1 MTQNALKLNE
11 ETTDFI
17 LFAAHTNHNITASL
31 GIGKIVIN
39 PSESIKILGVTLDNR
54 LTMQKHIT
62 NTCQSSYMHI
72 RKINSIRQ
80 YLSEQATLTLIN
92 STVLIRLDYCN
103 SVYVGLPQASL
114 HKLQLAQNTAARVA
128 IRTPRYQH
136 ITLILQQ
143 YNWLPIAER
152 CQLKLLVMT
161 FKVLHLETPQY
172 IIDLFHWYLPTRPLR
187 SSSTTSLVPN
197 RNRTIK
203 IRKKTNRYIYCSIT
217 ELSTQ

>member
-11 ETTDFI
+11 RKTDFMI
-17 LFAAHTNHNITASL
+17 IAAHTNHIITTSL
-31 GIGKIVIN
+31 CIGKSVTN
-39 PSESIKILGVTLDNR
+39 PSEFIKILGVTLDDR

-92 STVLIRLDYCN
+92 STVLIRLGYCN

-114 HKLQLAQNTAARVA
+114 HKLLQLAQNTAARVA
-128 IRTPRYQH
+128 SRTPRYQH
-136 ITLILQQ
+136 ITPILQQ
-143 YNWLPIAER
+143 FNWLPMAKR

-161 FKVLHLETPQY
+161 FKALHLDAPQY
-172 IIDLFHWYLPTRPLR
+172 IIDLSHWYSLVRPLR

-197 RNRTIK
+197 RNRTI
-203 IRKKTNRYIYCSIT
+203 RYGK
-217 ELSTQ
+217 